1 MNHNSIPIQDLPF
14 FSFLVKDYLKESE
27 NAQSLYSFNPSMVGL
42 KQALLSK
49 EKNYTQRSILAKILD
64 KNYDSIDNLSQ
75 LEIEHLELL
84 KKNGFAVTTAHQ
96 PNLFLGPLYTIT
108 KAISTIALANKLNLD
123 LKEKKVVPIFVIGS
137 EDHDKEELLHTYLF
151 GKKYE
156 WTTEQKGPI
165 GSMIIDDSFIHVL
178 HEWLGAF
185 GTMPY
190 AEELKVAYLSSYVLN
205 RRIAEGFASFLR
217 KLLGRYGLIVLDLN
231 MSEVK
236 EAMIPVFE
244 KELKE
249 NFSFNAL
256 KSNLEFIRENYSVQ
270 AEPREINLFEYK
282 DVERIRIDKVEEHL
296 ITKLKSSP
304 ESFSPNV
311 ILRPLMQQTVLPS
324 IANIGGGAEVS
335 YWLQLKPI
343 FESANI
349 DFPVIL
355 LRDIISV
362 IDHKSWEKWTSS
374 GYSELDFFLPID
386 ELKKKIALKD
396 SNLELEFSTIEN
408 ELTATFSNLETLV
421 TSIDKSLQGSYE
433 SELVKLKKSLELLY
447 GKAVKA
453 EKRKHEESIAAL
465 EKIKSKVFEDNYLIE
480 RKENFS
486 AYYLKGGK
494 DWVESMLA
502 NANPL
507 DVKWK
512 LNLV

>member
-1 MNHNSIPIQDLPF
+1 N
-14 FSFLVKDYLKESE
+14 
-27 NAQSLYSFNPSMVGL
+27 YSSDFT
-42 KQALLSK
+42 LSDK
-49 EKNYTQRSILAKILD
+49 EKENI
-64 KNYDSIDNLSQ
+64 NL
-75 LEIEHLELL
+75 LRT
-84 KKNGFAVTTAHQ
+84 NGFAVTTAHQ
-96 PNLFLGPLYTIT
+96 PNLFTGPLYTIT
-108 KAISTIALANKLNLD
+108 KAISTIALANRLNAELG
-123 LKEKKVVPIFVIGS
+123 KKKVVPIFVIGS

-151 GKKYE
+151 GKKFE
-156 WTTEQKGPI
+156 WTTSQKGPI
-165 GSMIIDDSFIHVL
+165 GSMIIDDSFIQVL
-178 HEWLGAF
+178 HEWLGVF

-190 AEELKVAYLSSYVLN
+190 AEELKAAYLSSYVLN
-205 RRIAEGFASFLR
+205 CTIAEGFAS
-217 KLLGRYGLIVLDLN
+217 LLKKQLGKYGLIVLDLN
-231 MSEVK
+231 MREVK
-236 EAMIPVFE
+236 EVMVPVFE

-249 NFSFNAL
+249 NYSFNAL

-282 DVERIRIDKVEEHL
+282 DGERTRIDKVNDHL
-296 ITKLKSSP
+296 IAKLKSSP
-304 ESFSPNV
+304 ERFSPNV

-324 IANIGGGAEVS
+324 IANLGGGAEVS

-343 FESANI
+343 FESAHV

-362 IDHKSWEKWTSS
+362 LDTKSWEKWTSS

-386 ELKKKIALKD
+386 ALKKKIALKD
-396 SNLELEFSTIEN
+396 SDLELEFSRVEK
-408 ELTATFSNLETLV
+408 ELTIQFSSLETLM

-447 GKAVKA
+447 GKALKA

-494 DWVESMLA
+494 DWVEAMIA

-507 DVKWK
+507 DAKWK
-512 LNLV
+512 LNLI

>member
-1 MNHNSIPIQDLPF
+1 LNPISIQDLPF
-14 FSFLVKDYLKESE
+14 FSALVKDYLIGNEKV
-27 NAQSLYSFNPSMVGL
+27 QSLHSFHPNMEGL

-49 EKNYTQRSILAKILD
+49 EKNYTQRNLLQNLLEYNYAGAK
-64 KNYDSIDNLSQ
+64 NLRPKES
-75 LEIEHLELL
+75 ENIVLL
-84 KKNGFAVTTAHQ
+84 KENGYAVTTAHQ
-96 PNLFLGPLYTIT
+96 PNLFLGPLYTLT
-108 KAISTIALANKLNLD
+108 KAVSVISLAEQMNEALG
-123 LKEKKVVPIFVIGS
+123 EKKIVPIFVIGS

-165 GSMIIDDSFIHVL
+165 GSMIIDDSLIHVL
-178 HEWLGAF
+178 HEWLAAF

-190 AEELKVAYLSSYVLN
+190 AEELKDAYLSSYVLN
-205 RRIAEGFASFLR
+205 CKIAEGFASMLR
-217 KLLGRYGLIVLDLN
+217 KLLGSYGLIVLDLN
-231 MSEVK
+231 MREVK
-236 EAMIPVFE
+236 EAMVPVFD
-244 KELKE
+244 KEIKE
-249 NFSFNAL
+249 SFSVNAL
-256 KSNLEFIRENYSVQ
+256 KSNLDFIRENYLVQ
-270 AEPREINLFEYK
+270 AKPRDINLFEYR
-282 DVERIRIDKVEEHL
+282 DGERKRIDRIEENL
-296 ITKLKSSP
+296 LAKLKSSP

-343 FESANI
+343 FESVHI

-355 LRDIISV
+355 LRDIVSV
-362 IDHKSWEKWTSS
+362 LDTKSWEKWTSS
-374 GYSELDFFLPID
+374 GYTELDFFLPVD

-396 SNLELEFSTIEN
+396 SDLELEFSRAEK
-408 ELTATFSNLETLV
+408 ELTIQFASLETLM
-421 TSIDKSLQGSYE
+421 TSIDKSLKGSYE

-447 GKAVKA
+447 SKAVKA

-465 EKIKSKVFEDNYLIE
+465 EKIKSKIFEDNYLIE

-494 DWVESMLA
+494 DWIEAMIT

-507 DVKWK
+507 DAEWK

>member
-1 MNHNSIPIQDLPF
+1 MNHNSIPIQELPF
-14 FSFLVKDYLKESE
+14 FSLLVKDYLAE
-27 NAQSLYSFNPSMVGL
+27 NEKTKSLFTFSPSLSGL
-42 KQALLSK
+42 KDALTSK
-49 EKNYTQRSILAKILD
+49 EKNYRHREVLHRIID
-64 KNYDSIDNLSQ
+64 KNYTNNNSISNKENENLT
-75 LEIEHLELL
+75 LL
-84 KKNGFAVTTAHQ
+84 KENGFAVTTAHQ

-108 KAISTIALANKLNLD
+108 KAISTIALANKINLD

-137 EDHDKEELLHTYLF
+137 EDHDKDELLHTYLF

-165 GSMIIDDSFIHVL
+165 GSMIIDDSFIHIL
-178 HEWLGAF
+178 HEWVNAF

-190 AEELKVAYLSSYVLN
+190 AEELKDAYLSSYTLN
-205 RRIAEGFASFLR
+205 RTIAEGFASMLR
-217 KLLGRYGLIVLDLN
+217 KLLSSYGLIVLDLN
-231 MSEVK
+231 VKEVK
-236 EAMIPVFE
+236 EVMMPVFD
-244 KELKE
+244 KELKDSY
-249 NFSFNAL
+249 SFNTL
-256 KSNLEFIRENYSVQ
+256 KSNLDFIRENYSVQ
-270 AEPREINLFEYK
+270 AEPRDINLFEYK
-282 DVERIRIDKVEEHL
+282 NGERVRIDKVEEHL
-296 ITKLKSSP
+296 IAKLKSTP
-304 ESFSPNV
+304 ENFSPNV

-343 FESANI
+343 FDSAHI

-362 IDHKSWEKWTSS
+362 LDNKSWEKWTSS

-396 SNLELEFSTIEN
+396 SNLELEFSRIEN
-408 ELTATFSNLETLV
+408 ELTAKFSSLETLV
-421 TSIDKSLQGSYE
+421 TTIDKSLQGSYE

-447 GKAVKA
+447 SKALKA

-494 DWVESMLA
+494 DWVEAMIA

-507 DVKWK
+507 DAKWK
-512 LNLV
+512 LNLI

>member
-1 MNHNSIPIQDLPF
+1 MNRISIQDLPF
-14 FSFLVKDYLKESE
+14 FSALVKDYLIGNEKV
-27 NAQSLYSFNPSMVGL
+27 QSLQSFHPTMEGL
-42 KQALLSK
+42 KRALLSK
-49 EKNYTQRSILAKILD
+49 EKNYTQRSLLQNLLEYNYAGAKKLRPKESENIV
-64 KNYDSIDNLSQ
+64 
-75 LEIEHLELL
+75 LL
-84 KKNGFAVTTAHQ
+84 KENGYAVSTAHQ
-96 PNLFLGPLYTIT
+96 PNLFLGPLYTLT
-108 KAISTIALANKLNLD
+108 KAVSVISLAEQMNEALG
-123 LKEKKVVPIFVIGS
+123 EKKIVPIFVIGS

-165 GSMIIDDSFIHVL
+165 GSMIIDDSFILVL
-178 HEWLGAF
+178 HEWLDAF
-185 GTMPY
+185 GNMPY
-190 AEELKVAYLSSYVLN
+190 AEELKEAYLSSYVLN
-205 RRIAEGFASFLR
+205 HTIALAFASMLR
-217 KLLGRYGLIVLDLN
+217 KLLGSYGLIVLDLN
-231 MSEVK
+231 MREVK
-236 EAMIPVFE
+236 EAMVPVFE
-244 KELKE
+244 KEIKE
-249 NFSFNAL
+249 SFSVNTL
-256 KSNLEFIRENYSVQ
+256 KSNLDFIRENYSVQ
-270 AEPREINLFEYK
+270 AEPRDINLFEYR
-282 DVERIRIDKVEEHL
+282 DGERKRIDKIEENL
-296 ITKLKSSP
+296 LAKLKSSP

-311 ILRPLMQQTVLPS
+311 ILRPLMQQMVLPS

-355 LRDIISV
+355 HRDIISV
-362 IDHKSWEKWTSS
+362 LDNKSWDKWTSS
-374 GYSELDFFLPID
+374 GYTELDFFLPID
-386 ELKKKIALKD
+386 ALKKKIALRD
-396 SNLELEFSTIEN
+396 SNLELEFSKIEN
-408 ELTATFSNLETLV
+408 ELTSQFSNMETLV

-447 GKAVKA
+447 GKALKA

-494 DWVESMLA
+494 AWVEAMIA

-507 DVKWK
+507 DAEWK

>member
-1 MNHNSIPIQDLPF
+1 MNPISIQDLPF
-14 FSFLVKDYLKESE
+14 FSALVKDYLKGSKKV
-27 NAQSLYSFNPSMVGL
+27 QRLHSFHPAMEGL

-49 EKNYTQRSILAKILD
+49 EKNYTQRNLLQNLLEYNYAGAK
-64 KNYDSIDNLSQ
+64 NLSHK
-75 LEIEHLELL
+75 ESENIVLL
-84 KKNGFAVTTAHQ
+84 KENGYAVTTAHQ
-96 PNLFLGPLYTIT
+96 PNLFLGPLYTLT
-108 KAISTIALANKLNLD
+108 KAVSVISMADQMNEALG
-123 LKEKKVVPIFVIGS
+123 EKKIVPIFVIGS

-178 HEWLGAF
+178 HEWLDAF

-190 AEELKVAYLSSYVLN
+190 AEELKDVYISSYVLN
-205 RRIAEGFASFLR
+205 HTIAEGFASMLR
-217 KLLGRYGLIVLDLN
+217 KLLGSYGLIVLDLN
-231 MSEVK
+231 MREVK
-236 EAMIPVFE
+236 EAMVPVFE
-244 KELKE
+244 KEIKE
-249 NFSFNAL
+249 SFSFNTL
-256 KSNLEFIRENYSVQ
+256 KSNLDFIRENYSVQ
-270 AEPREINLFEYK
+270 AEPRDINLFEYR
-282 DVERIRIDKVEEHL
+282 DGERKRIDKIEENLLAKL
-296 ITKLKSSP
+296 ISSP

-343 FESANI
+343 FDSAHV

-355 LRDIISV
+355 LRDIVSV
-362 IDHKSWEKWTSS
+362 LDTKSWEKWTSS
-374 GYSELDFFLPID
+374 DYTELDFFLPID

-396 SNLELEFSTIEN
+396 SDLELEFSSVEK
-408 ELTATFSNLETLV
+408 ELTIQFASLETLM
-421 TSIDKSLQGSYE
+421 TSIDKSLKGSYE

-447 GKAVKA
+447 SKALKA
-453 EKRKHEESIAAL
+453 EKRKHEESIATL

-494 DWVESMLA
+494 DWISNMIA
-502 NANPL
+502 DSNPL
-507 DVKWK
+507 NAEWK